1 MALSLAAVRVALDN
15 DAVQV
20 VINGTSY
27 QGWTD
32 VDIDSDILNPADS
45 FVIGGTIPKA
55 KPSTAEVRAGAPGGA
70 FDDFREGKFCDV
82 YVGLDRQMSGVIDE
96 VQFKGERATTR
107 IKISGRDKGAFLADS
122 EAKHIRAAKYTV
134 KTLIQ
139 ALIDPAWGIRNV
151 IFSNEENRRL
161 VLGKRDKTKPRSSD
175 PDFLQPLPRER
186 TKVDPGQ
193 RIASILDMHTRRLG
207 LTWWLTAGGDLF
219 IGKPNYKQEAAY
231 KFTAG
236 AFGSQTPTNVESW
249 EVTRSTAERFSEL
262 KVYGQGDPNP
272 NDSFDT
278 SKAPSKFE
286 GTARDPDLVER
297 GVVRKT
303 IISDCDVLSNDEAQK
318 RADWEMGRKRLGG
331 LVITLTVPASA
342 RATDC
347 SPSTRSP
354 P

>member
-303 IISDCDVLSNDEAQK
+303 IISDCDVLSNT
-318 RADWEMGRKRLGG
+318 RRR
-331 LVITLTVPASA
+331 SA
-342 RATDC
+342 RTGRWAA
-347 SPSTRSP
+347 SGSAAWLSR
-354 P
+354 